1 MKKSIVYLG
10 VALLALGN
18 VAIASNLDNNPV
30 TKVYVANETLSPLC
44 NAVVQGDLETVKKMV
59 EFGSDVNEK
68 SNGMTPL
75 MIAARYNRVEIV
87 ELLLKNGANISL
99 KDSNGKTALQHAERS
114 NAKETVAIL
123 KAQKK

>member
-10 VALLALGN
+10 VALLAFGN

-44 NAVVQGDLETVKKMV
+44 NAVVQGDFETVKKMV

-75 MIAARYNRVEIV
+75 MIASRYNRVEIV
-87 ELLLKNGANISL
+87 ELLLKNGANINL
-99 KDSNGKTALQHAERS
+99 KDSKGKTALQHAERS
-114 NAKETVAIL
+114 NAKETVAVL
-123 KAQKK
+123 KAYKK

>member
-44 NAVVQGDLETVKKMV
+44 NAVVQGDFETVKKMV

-75 MIAARYNRVEIV
+75 MIASRYNRVEIV
-87 ELLLKNGANISL
+87 ELLLKNGANINL
-99 KDSNGKTALQHAERS
+99 KDAKGKTALQHAERS
-114 NAKETVAIL
+114 NAKETVAVL
-123 KAQKK
+123 KAYKK

>member
-123 KAQKK
+123 KAHKK